1 MEHSQTLMTI
11 DGCLMVYYITN
22 LLLIGR
28 IEDALK
34 VIEQFGLKLDNDR
47 ICQANIKKM
56 QAYAEAKNGNYLNA
70 KKKYEEALQIFNQ
83 YNSIHGQAI
92 CNYSIGFLLY
102 SQATHFIKS
111 ANENKIFDQAKKKLE
126 IAISCFSKIQHLSGE
141 SECHRFLIFIK
152 KKNRESIYEHFE
164 RQKSLMKDENRLQ
177 TEGRS
182 SFIFLHQQIEISL

>member
-1 MEHSQTLMTI
+1 MTI

-70 KKKYEEALQIFNQ
+70 KKKYEEALQIFNH

-102 SQATHFIKS
+102 S
-111 ANENKIFDQAKKKLE
+111 
-126 IAISCFSKIQHLSGE
+126 
-141 SECHRFLIFIK
+141 
-152 KKNRESIYEHFE
+152 
-164 RQKSLMKDENRLQ
+164 
-177 TEGRS
+177 
-182 SFIFLHQQIEISL
+182 